1 MAKVSGSHLI
11 VKSLQAHGIDTVFGI
26 AGDHFLHLLD
36 VMVDEPFRMIDTRH
50 EGAAAHAADA
60 YARTLRRPGVVLS
73 TTPGHANA
81 LAGLANAMHSQ
92 APVIN
97 IAGSSDSFNLGRG
110 AMQEFDQVGIAAPV
124 TKGAWQI
131 PSADR
136 IPEYIN
142 LAVRTAMSGKRG
154 PVHLTIPQDLQDSMV
169 DDDVLDRYG
178 IGANSVPLSVSGD
191 RGQIDAAIEIL
202 KNSERPMIIAGTG
215 AGATALPEE
224 LQRLVDT
231 MGIPITTVDSA
242 RGLVPDDH
250 ELSIGFGYLPLNRA
264 VARVNEAD
272 AVLFLG
278 QQLDYTWGFGGSPPF
293 APGVRRIVVDA
304 SPDNIG
310 RSRSVDVAILG
321 DVGPVVTQLAD
332 AAAKQSWPSFSAWN
346 RSLQDEREKHQAE
359 LSELA
364 VESDPMHPM
373 FVSETLQRYI
383 DADTPM
389 VFDGGDYAHFFRAS
403 IAARKPDR
411 WLYVSSFGMIGIN
424 LPYALGLQV
433 ALPNHRVVC
442 VTGDGSF
449 GFHGMELDT
458 MVRHNL
464 PVITV
469 LGNNSIWGIDWQI
482 QKGLY
487 GRPVWTDLRPTR
499 WDTVAKGLG
508 AYAENVEHAADLD
521 GALGRAFAQDK
532 PALLNVTIGQII
544 SPVAEEAVSRKL
556 GAHG

>member
-1 MAKVSGSHLI
+1 MAKVSGSQL
-11 VKSLQAHGIDTVFGI
+11 VAKSLQANGIDTLFGI

-36 VMVDEPFRMIDTRH
+36 VLVDEPFRMIDTRH
-50 EGAAAHAADA
+50 EGAASHAADA

-81 LAGLANAMHSQ
+81 LAGLVNATHSQ
-92 APVIN
+92 APIIN
-97 IAGSSDSFNLGRG
+97 IAGSSDSRNLGRG
-110 AMQEFDQVGIAAPV
+110 AMQEFDQVGAAAPI

-131 PSADR
+131 PSAER

-154 PVHLTIPQDLQDSMV
+154 PVHLTIPQDLQEAMV
-169 DDDVLDRYG
+169 DDDVLDRYR
-178 IGANSVPLSVSGD
+178 IGEHNVPLTVSGD
-191 RGQIDAAIEIL
+191 PGQIAAAIDIL
-202 KNSERPMIIAGTG
+202 KNSEKPMIIAGTG
-215 AGATALPEE
+215 AGATAMPEE
-224 LQRLVDT
+224 FQRLVET
-231 MGIPITTVDSA
+231 MGIPVTTTDSA
-242 RGLVPDDH
+242 RGLISDDH

-264 VARVNEAD
+264 VARITEAD
-272 AVLFLG
+272 AVLMLG
-278 QQLDYTWGFGGSPPF
+278 QQLDFTWGLGGTPPF
-293 APGVRRIVVDA
+293 GEGVKRIMVDA
-304 SPDNIG
+304 SPHHLG
-310 RSRSVDVAILG
+310 TSRSVDVSILG
-321 DVGPVVTQLAD
+321 DVGPVITQMAD
-332 AAAKQSWPSFSAWN
+332 AAGKASWPSFSAWN
-346 RSLQDEREKHQAE
+346 KSLQDEREKHQAE

-364 VESDPMHPM
+364 VEADPAHPM
-373 FVSETLQRYI
+373 FVSETLQRHI
-383 DADTPM
+383 TADTPM

-403 IAARKPDR
+403 VPARKSDR
-411 WLYVSSFGMIGIN
+411 WLYVSSAGMIGIN
-424 LPYALGLQV
+424 MPYALGLQV

-464 PVITV
+464 PVITI

-487 GRPVWTDLRPTR
+487 GRPVWTDLLPTR
-499 WDTVAKGLG
+499 WDTVAAGLG
-508 AYAENVEHAADLD
+508 AYSENVEHASDLD
-521 GALGRAFAQDK
+521 GAMTRAFAQEK
-532 PALLNVTIGQII
+532 PALLNVNIGQVI